1 MYIISVLWSM
11 PGTGEWRKVE
21 EIHRLGG
28 FSISVGKQRMGYC
41 PPDIRLYIIC
51 PDGLTQLETLESKE
65 KSMVKKNRQN
75 RKNRSR
81 PEPSFGSKPE
91 PSLGGGPAPSFGV
104 RRLGDAEL
112 TQWPES
118 KSWDQVLPQLDP
130 KISQLYQKW
139 DEIYSGEGEVP
150 ISSLLD
156 PPLKVPVPADVPDDA
171 TANQLL
177 EEVLDRLEEINIV
190 VDVCD
195 HLSGKELY
203 CYVFEEILTNGE
215 MHPDIPTTG
224 IVEHFMVLDWCNDCK
239 ADAEKW

>member
-1 MYIISVLWSM
+1 M

-21 EIHRLGG
+21 EIHRLGK
-28 FSISVGKQRMGYC
+28 FSISVGKQMMGYC
-41 PPDIRLYIIC
+41 PSDILLYIIG

-81 PEPSFGSKPE
+81 PEPSLGSKLEPSFGSKLE
-91 PSLGGGPAPSFGV
+91 PSLGSGPAPSFGV